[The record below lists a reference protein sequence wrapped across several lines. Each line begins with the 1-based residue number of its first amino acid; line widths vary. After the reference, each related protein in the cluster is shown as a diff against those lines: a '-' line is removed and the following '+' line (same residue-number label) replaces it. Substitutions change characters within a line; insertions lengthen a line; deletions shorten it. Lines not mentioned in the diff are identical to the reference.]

1 MIIFINVLTQILWL
15 MLNIQLLSNIRALSM
30 AAFKIF
36 IFLNY
41 LGVHIHWNILK
52 KTCRLSIFLVVL
64 HISSVLMRWFDCK
77 QWPLRGWI
85 DLFDLIVIF
94 TLERI
99 WIRLI
104 LYLLIK
110 WGPVLVLY
118 DIAAEKACIIVF
130 VLGIVL
136 NCWWR
141 PLLCRICT
149 NALLVH
155 LGMKYLFLL
164 LCPVLRIVLNV
175 YRLVRLFLRTVEI
188 LLVVGII
195 VRW

>member
-1 MIIFINVLTQILWL
+1 
-15 MLNIQLLSNIRALSM
+15 M

-36 IFLNY
+36 IFLND

-52 KTCRLSIFLVVL
+52 KTCRLCIFLVVL

-110 WGPVLVLY
+110 WGSVLVLN
-118 DIAAEKACIIVF
+118 DIAAKKACIVVF

-188 LLVVGII
+188 LLVVGVI